1 MDRALRAA
9 VEFEWDAKME
19 QLEQA
24 LDFSMAQ
31 IHLLQS
37 KIAELQAEKEGLLQG
52 IARLRVENERLLQE
66 TLEVS
71 SLSSASEPPELTDSW
86 ENIRG

>member
-9 VEFEWDAKME
+9 VEFEWESKME

-71 SLSSASEPPELTDSW
+71 SLSSASEAPGLTDSW

>member
-1 MDRALRAA
+1 MDIALRET
-9 VEFEWDAKME
+9 VAKME

-31 IHLLQS
+31 IHLLQN
-37 KIAELQAEKEGLLQG
+37 KIAKLQAEKEGLLQG

>member
-9 VEFEWDAKME
+9 VGFEWDAKME

-37 KIAELQAEKEGLLQG
+37 KIAELQAEKEGLLQ
-52 IARLRVENERLLQE
+52 E

-86 ENIRG
+86 ENIRE